1 MNRRK
6 IAVVTGTRADYGLL
20 RWLIVHL
27 KNSPEFEVEIIAT
40 GTHFSVEFGET
51 WRQIVADGFEIDH
64 KVEILSPDD
73 SDYGVAQQTAT
84 ALTKFAKVF
93 KAAEP
98 DLLVILGDRYEA
110 FAAASAAFLM
120 RIPIAHIAGGEVT
133 EGALDDS
140 LRHAITKFSNL
151 HFVAAEDY
159 RSRVIQLGE
168 VPESVFNVG
177 AIGLDNFAE
186 LQLFSIEELCTFLN
200 FTVEEKA
207 FILVTLHPET
217 ASEEGVE
224 EYARVL
230 FEALD
235 QFPDYKVVLTGANA
249 DAGGRKLNSL
259 LRNYAENSSNRVH
272 FVSSLGQVG
281 YLSAMKL
288 SAVIVGNSSS
298 GILEAPTAGT
308 PTVNIG
314 DRQKGRLRAA
324 SVIDV
329 ELETASLVASM
340 KTALSPD
347 FQKLSARQ
355 ESPFGSPGA
364 SETICSVISKA
375 DFNFGPK
382 SFFDQ

>member
-20 RWLIVHL
+20 RWLIVRL
-27 KNSPEFEVEIIAT
+27 KNNPAFEVEIIAT
-40 GTHFSVEFGET
+40 GTHFSAEYGET
-51 WRQIVADGFEIDH
+51 WRQIVSDGIEIDQ
-64 KVEILSPDD
+64 KVEILTPDN

-84 ALTKFAKVF
+84 ALSKFAEVF
-93 KAAEP
+93 KDSKP
-98 DLLVILGDRYEA
+98 DLLVLLGDRYEA

-140 LRHAITKFSNL
+140 LRHAITKFSKF
-151 HFVAAEDY
+151 HFVAAEEY

-186 LQLFSIEELCTFLN
+186 LQLFSIDELCNFLK
-200 FTVEEKA
+200 FTVEEKK

-230 FEALD
+230 FHALD
-235 QFPDYKVVLTGANA
+235 HFSDYKVVLTGANA

-259 LRNYAENSSNRVH
+259 LRTYAENSSNRVH
-272 FVSSLGQVG
+272 YVASLGQVG
-281 YLSAMKL
+281 YLSAMKH

-298 GILEAPTAGT
+298 GILEAPSAGT

-329 ELETASLVASM
+329 ELETSSLVASIE
-340 KTALSPD
+340 TALTPD
-347 FQKLSARQ
+347 FQILSAQ
-355 ESPFGSPGA
+355 KESPFGSPGA
-364 SETICSVISKA
+364 SEIICSVISKA
-375 DFNFGPK
+375 DFHFGPK
-382 SFFDQ
+382 SFFNK